1 LFFLQV
7 RTAKRS
13 PLAAVRVA
21 KSMVDAGMI
30 SRAEALMRVT
40 PAQLDALVHTRR
52 RSGTDV
58 VELTRGLGASPGL
71 ATGAI
76 CLTTDAVLDCADRG
90 SPAILV
96 RLETSPEDGQGMAE
110 AAGILTARGGLVSHA
125 AVVARGLAVP
135 AVVGAD
141 GIRID
146 SSSGTVDFG
155 GTVLREGDVITIDGE
170 SGAVERGA
178 VSGEAAG
185 TGETDELLA
194 WVDEVVGPAGGGAAN
209 TAPSARLE
217 AARNT
222 VDVVGHASELR
233 A

>member
-1 LFFLQV
+1 
-7 RTAKRS
+7 
-13 PLAAVRVA
+13 
-21 KSMVDAGMI
+21 
-30 SRAEALMRVT
+30 
-40 PAQLDALVHTRR
+40 
-52 RSGTDV
+52 
-58 VELTRGLGASPGL
+58 
-71 ATGAI
+71 
-76 CLTTDAVLDCADRG
+76 
-90 SPAILV
+90 
-96 RLETSPEDGQGMAE
+96 
-110 AAGILTARGGLVSHA
+110 
-125 AVVARGLAVP
+125 LAVP

-146 SSSGTVDFG
+146 RSSGTVDFG

-209 TAPSARLE
+209 AAPSARLE
-217 AARNT
+217 AARNM